1 MGNVI
6 DVDAGICETRDR
18 NQGSVKSIDVSL
30 SLLKQSRQ

>member
-6 DVDAGICETRDR
+6 DVDAGICETRD
-18 NQGSVKSIDVSL
+18 QGSVKSIDVSL